1 MVPSFNHLVLESTE
15 VFVTIFSAILMQNK
29 RYYQSESPNHRHD
42 RYSSRGLHSDN
53 PPSKDVRTPTWIGI
67 GKRRATQLKPEKIR
81 IDELSSQLEKLYTE
95 ALLEVLNKAIA
106 EEINADLENDCM
118 VCYEPAMQIHSR
130 CLSDPRESVDH
141 NFDNALR

>member
-1 MVPSFNHLVLESTE
+1 MKAQTIGMIAIHQEGST
-15 VFVTIFSAILMQNK
+15 VTI
-29 RYYQSESPNHRHD
+29 HRLKMC
-42 RYSSRGLHSDN
+42 GLLLGLAL
-53 PPSKDVRTPTWIGI
+53 V
-67 GKRRATQLKPEKIR
+67 KRRATQLKPEKIR

-118 VCYEPAMQIHSR
+118 VCYEPAMEIHSR